1 METTNGPIK
10 VSGSMTLKMVKLNNS
25 TQMEHISK
33 EIQFE
38 ESNKDTDNT
47 TSLTNSAIRETSSIT
62 NSKAKA
68 STQTTR
74 RKALIK
80 ETIIKICTTA
90 KEVTQDQIIR
100 MMDSGPKALKKEKE
114 LKLQELL
121 RNMKGSLKM
130 M

>member
-1 METTNGPIK
+1 
-10 VSGSMTLKMVKLNNS
+10 MVKLNNS